1 MPLAYYLATAS
12 AHGYWLDGGE
22 FVAVARDLSIAHPP
36 GHPLNA
42 IVGAF
47 FALLPVGPLAYR
59 VAVGSAVMAS
69 VGIAFFFRA
78 LFHTLLGL
86 GERDRRRAAALS
98 LAGAWLVASGTGYW
112 LQAIRP
118 EVYALEA
125 ALAAIVLDGII
136 RFELAQPSDDLRPLY
151 FAAFCEGLSLAN
163 NHFLALVLLPVA
175 APTLGRV
182 FARRGFTVLMG
193 LTVAPLLGLAT
204 YAYLPIRASQ
214 HPALNLGEPSTL
226 TRLFWVV
233 SAEAF
238 HKVATKGVP
247 QPLSERFFDVLVG
260 YHETLSPVL
269 LFVALGGLY
278 LTLRVSHTRRFGL
291 IWGIVLALGTG
302 ARAWMGFVRGN
313 PDALGYL
320 MTAFMAIAAL
330 VACFVSFALALLTR
344 QRSSLG
350 PATRAVSYGLCVLA
364 AAHVLW
370 QAEPQSLARF
380 RAPDLVADLRLR
392 DLPTGAV
399 LLAHDPATIFMH
411 YGQAAEERLRPDVT
425 LVPVPLLSYP
435 GMVETLLKRDPEL
448 APLLRGYLFEGVFRV
463 PLLQSLATERPVLIE
478 LDPHVSPATYETLV
492 PEGLLHRVLADGAT
506 ITDERQA
513 AEQQVAMY
521 EKLYTRLGAEISE
534 PQTNAAL
541 LWRHYHDA
549 LYYASLGDR
558 VAARHAVG
566 LGLARQPLSREL
578 NALAEALRDPLV
590 HGPLDVRPF
599 LPPEP

>member
-1 MPLAYYLATAS
+1 LPLAYYLATAS

-22 FVAVARDLSIAHPP
+22 FVAVARDLSISHPP

-59 VAVGSAVMAS
+59 VAVSSAVAAS
-69 VGIAFFFRA
+69 VAIAFFFRA
-78 LFHTLLGL
+78 LFHTLMGL
-86 GERDRRRAAALS
+86 GERDRRRAGALS
-98 LAGAWLVASGTGYW
+98 LAAAWLVASGSGYW

-163 NHFLALVLLPVA
+163 NHFLALVLLPAA

-204 YAYLPIRASQ
+204 YAFLPIRAAQ
-214 HPALNLGEPSTL
+214 HPALNLGDPSSL
-226 TRLFWVV
+226 TRLFWVI

-238 HKVATKGVP
+238 HKVASEGVP
-247 QPLSERFFDVLVG
+247 QPLSERVFDVLVG
-260 YHETLSPVL
+260 YHDTLSPVL
-269 LFVALGGLY
+269 SIIALGGLY

-291 IWGIVLALGTG
+291 IWGIVLVLGTA

-330 VACFVSFALALLTR
+330 VACFMSFVL
-344 QRSSLG
+344 SSLAQHHG
-350 PATRAVSYGLCVLA
+350 TLIRTTRAVCYGLCGLAGVQVVL
-364 AAHVLW
+364 H
-370 QAEPQSLARF
+370 AEGQSLARF
-380 RAPDLVADLRLR
+380 RAPDLLGDLRLR
-392 DLPTGAV
+392 DLPARSV
-399 LLAHDPATIFMH
+399 LLAHDPTTIFQH
-411 YGQAAEERLRPDVT
+411 YGQEAEERLRPDVT

-435 GMVETLLKRDPEL
+435 GMVDSLLRQAPEL
-448 APLLRGYLFEGVFRV
+448 APLLRGYLFEGMFRV
-463 PLLQSLATERPVLIE
+463 PLLQSLAGERPVLLE
-478 LDPHVSPATYETLV
+478 LDPRVPLATYETLV
-492 PEGLLHRVLADGAT
+492 PEGLLHRVVADGAT
-506 ITDERQA
+506 ATDVRQA
-513 AEQQVAMY
+513 AEQQASMY
-521 EKLYTRLGAEISE
+521 DELYARLGAERKE
-534 PQTNAAL
+534 PQTNAIL
-541 LWRHYHDA
+541 LWRHYLDA
-549 LYYASLGDR
+549 LYYAALGDR
-558 VAARHAVG
+558 EAARHAVS

-578 NALAEALRDPLV
+578 NRLREALRDPVV

-599 LPPEP
+599 LPADQ

>member
-1 MPLAYYLATAS
+1 MPLAYYLASAS

-22 FVAVARDLSIAHPP
+22 FVAAARDLSVTHPP
-36 GHPLNA
+36 GHPLNS
-42 IVGAF
+42 IVSAF

-59 VAVGSAVMAS
+59 VAAGNAVLAS

-86 GERDRRRAAALS
+86 GERDRPRAAALS
-98 LAGAWLVASGTGYW
+98 LAAAWLVAGGSGYW

-125 ALAAIVLDGII
+125 ALSAIVLDGIV
-136 RFELAQPSDDLRPLY
+136 RFELSQPSDDLRPLY

-214 HPALNLGEPSTL
+214 HPALNLGEPSNL
-226 TRLFWVV
+226 SRLFWVV

-260 YHETLSPVL
+260 YHDTLSPVVL
-269 LFVALGGLY
+269 LAALGGLY

-291 IWGIVLALGTG
+291 IWGIVLVLGTA
-302 ARAWMGFVRGN
+302 ARAWMGFVRDN

-330 VACFVSFALALLTR
+330 VACLVSFVLSRVAHHWASFT
-344 QRSSLG
+344 S
-350 PATRAVSYGLCVLA
+350 ATRAIGYALCIA
-364 AAHVLW
+364 AAARIALH
-370 QAEPQSLARF
+370 AGPQSLARF
-380 RAPDLVADLRLR
+380 RAPDLVSDLRLR
-392 DLPTGAV
+392 DLPTRAV
-399 LLAHDPATIFMH
+399 VLAHEPATSFLH
-411 YGQAAEERLRPDVT
+411 YGFNAEERLRPDVT
-425 LVPVPLLSYP
+425 LVPVPFLSYP
-435 GMVETLLKRDPEL
+435 GMVESILRRDPEL
-448 APLLRGYLFEGVFRV
+448 TPLLRAYLFEGSFRIS
-463 PLLQSLATERPVLIE
+463 LLQSLAAERPVLMD
-478 LDPHVSPATYETLV
+478 LDPRVPLETYETLV
-492 PEGLLHRVLADGAT
+492 PEGLLHRVLADGT
-506 ITDERQA
+506 TPTDERQA
-513 AEQQVAMY
+513 AAQQAVMY
-521 EKLYTRLGAEISE
+521 EKLYARLGAEVSE
-534 PQTNAAL
+534 SRTNAVL

-549 LYYASLGDR
+549 LYYAALGDR
-558 VAARHAVG
+558 EAARHAVG
-566 LGLARQPLSREL
+566 LGLSRQPLSREL

-599 LPPEP
+599 LPSDR